1 MTHPPTSSP
10 LRDPRL
16 WGAAALFGAI
26 TLMWTTYNRYVP
38 GLLRDTFGLP
48 ALVVIGVLTL
58 DNALGFVLE
67 PLSGAFSDRFG
78 RGQRRRLAWVLI
90 FSPLAVVCFVLLPLP
105 PLLAPSGTLLT
116 PFALLV
122 VGMLVTMAL
131 FRTPAVTIMPDL
143 AAPPDRMSAN
153 ALLQALGALGALGAV
168 FFGDWLIA
176 RFGLAAPFFVAGA
189 VMIVTALLMWV
200 LLGGDRPEPER
211 GYRSD
216 RIAPWPAR
224 GAMVGA
230 ITLWWLGFLIVNA
243 RLGAL
248 ASGRWGFEGGA
259 LALLD
264 PLLLL
269 AVALLAIPIAQV
281 AEPVGRHR
289 LLVVATVVLI
299 LTGAALPLLP
309 GVLGVALIVVALL
322 GAGWAAVLVAALPML
337 LALGSEARLGTSTG
351 FYFLA
356 FALAGLVTPWLLRAV
371 VPTLGDATLWLAP
384 LCWLGAL
391 VLLAALPSDSGEPA
405 PLTR

>member
-1 MTHPPTSSP
+1 MSRASGSP

-16 WGAAALFGAI
+16 WGAALLFGAI

-38 GLLRDTFGLP
+38 GFLRETFGLP
-48 ALVVIGVLTL
+48 AVVVVAVLTL

-78 RGQRRRLAWVLI
+78 RGQRRRVAWVLI
-90 FSPLAVVCFVLLPLP
+90 FSPLAVAFFALLPIP
-105 PLLAPSGTLLT
+105 PLLAPSGTLLS

-143 AAPPDRMSAN
+143 AAPPDRVSAN

-168 FFGDWLIA
+168 YFGDWLIG
-176 RFGLAAPFFVAGA
+176 RYGIAAPFFVAGA
-189 VMIVTALLMWV
+189 VMIVTALLMWA

-211 GYRSD
+211 ERYGD
-216 RIAPWPAR
+216 RVAAWPAR

-230 ITLWWLGFLIVNA
+230 IALWWLGFLILNA
-243 RLGAL
+243 RLGPL
-248 ASGRWGFEGGA
+248 ASGRWGFESGA
-259 LALLD
+259 LALLE

-269 AVALLAIPIAQV
+269 AVALLAIPIGQV
-281 AEPVGRHR
+281 AEPTGRRR

-299 LTGAALPLLP
+299 MGSVVLPLLP
-309 GVLGVALIVVALL
+309 GILGVALVAVTLL
-322 GAGWAAVLVAALPML
+322 GAGWATVLVAALPML
-337 LALGSEARLGTSTG
+337 LAMGSEARLGTSTG
-351 FYFLA
+351 LYFLA
-356 FALAGLVTPWLLRAV
+356 FALAGLVTPWLLRSV
-371 VPTLGDATLWLAP
+371 VPVLGDATLWLVP

-391 VLLAALPSDSGEPA
+391 ALLFVLPPDSGEVT
-405 PLTR
+405 PLPG